1 MTTLK
6 VNACI
11 IDTEKSI
18 SNKFAK
24 DQRPYKYDDLQF
36 AIENP
41 IDFESLRVN
50 GFPEVKDRF
59 ERQGMVY
66 YFDVMNGPTYTE
78 LVKEFWMKESIIAKD
93 KYNEN
98 LKQLIKEKP
107 ELRGKSPAEMGIR
120 PFVTTEI
127 ESFVAGFRVSI
138 RVDHIFEALKLSD
151 DGLFIKSTDCVGPD
165 VDEFIFKPK
174 ADPKDKLE
182 MTNLSKVIYKILIDS
197 IISKLGGTGQFSTIQ
212 KLFTFH
218 VGKGNFVDVGK
229 LLFIHLADSIASSKP
244 IIRYGRLL
252 SHMFAQCGL
261 LDAIKPFF
269 PGYGTYLISSKI
281 INSTTLRYLQ
291 LVKTKQIVHPTY
303 PLLFREIEEDIGE
316 CRLIHVS
323 DRDARKIVE
332 AHAGF
337 LKSLGA
343 EVGSGETQ
351 ELTVRQS
358 RILEQPTRV
367 SAKRK
372 AVKSPA
378 ASGSKKV
385 AKTKKSTGPRTSKKP
400 KVPRKLLLDLSE
412 EEKEKADLD
421 AAIAKVE
428 ALKEKEVELK
438 DGYECGIDA
447 KEFDDMHSKLPQRND
462 PDNLLAQQTLYGP
475 ADGKNPTYLGN
486 SSAFKNVFKTF
497 QHPPLI
503 PVKRAFDK
511 IFKGVYS
518 KKDIALSENQPLSE
532 PFNTLQTNPSESQTN
547 NIYNDAAQATTSTA
561 PVIHSV
567 DEDEDSDRTP
577 SPPPQKYI
585 LLTNKEI
592 SILEPSPEPDETQPN
607 AEQNKPQT
615 SSSENDQNNQPSSPP
630 IAEQTNPT
638 SESHKSPEPNEQ
650 INPDSEVAQKSNS
663 TVTIVEKSPHHVAL
677 DNTITEEIPTN
688 HQTPPHHTTD
698 PNTLMQNLS
707 DDCIYVPPTLPFRI
721 LNEPM
726 DETKEDI
733 TKMLQAVDKNIRR
746 IQNAIP
752 NRSIESAEIDKECEL
767 MEIGLQNMIRA
778 IRESYKRDLEFRKE
792 LARLEAKK
800 IEQEKR
806 EAEEGERKRLEDER
820 IEKERLEALAREEAR
835 LAEEARTAAEQA
847 RIERIASNAPEFA
860 LLMRQDQDNLKKKV
874 DAHSDILVSILET
887 LKSIDARLPPPPPHQ
902 P

>member
-1 MTTLK
+1 MTTL
-6 VNACI
+6 NTNGCI
-11 IDTEKSI
+11 IDTKKSI
-18 SNKFAK
+18 PNKFTK
-24 DQRPYKYDDLQF
+24 DQRPYKFDDLQ
-36 AIENP
+36 
-41 IDFESLRVN
+41 FESLRVN

-59 ERQGMVY
+59 ERQGLMY
-66 YFDVMNGPTYTE
+66 YFDVMNGPTYNE
-78 LVKEFWMKESIIAKD
+78 LVKEFWMKASIITKA
-93 KYNEN
+93 KYNER

-107 ELRGKSPAEMGIR
+107 ELRGKSPPETAIR

-138 RVDHIFEALKLSD
+138 RLDHIYEALKLSD
-151 DGLFIKSTDCVGPD
+151 VGLFIKSTDSVGPN

-174 ADPKDKLE
+174 ADPEDKLE
-182 MTNLSKVIYKILIDS
+182 MIDLSKIIYRILINN
-197 IISKLGGTGQFSTIQ
+197 IISKLGGTDQISAVQ

-229 LLFIHLADSIASSKP
+229 LIFIHLADSIAASKP
-244 IIRYGRLL
+244 IIRHGRLL

-269 PGYGTYLISSKI
+269 PGYGTFLISSKI

-291 LVKTKQIVHPTY
+291 LMKGKKVVHPTH
-303 PLLFREIEEDIGE
+303 PLLLRETEEDIDE
-316 CRLIHVS
+316 CGLIHVS
-323 DRDARKIVE
+323 DRDARNIAE
-332 AHAGF
+332 AHAGY

-351 ELTVRQS
+351 DLTVRQS
-358 RILEQPTRV
+358 RILAQPTKIF
-367 SAKRK
+367 AKRK

-378 ASGSKKV
+378 EYGSKKA
-385 AKTKKSTGPRTSKKP
+385 AKTKKST
-400 KVPRKLLLDLSE
+400 VPRKLLLDLSE
-412 EEKEKADLD
+412 EEKERADLD

-428 ALKEKEVELK
+428 ALKEKEVLVK

-447 KEFDDMHSKLPQRND
+447 KEFDEMHSKLPQRND
-462 PDNLLAQQTLYGP
+462 PHNLLAQQTLYGP

-486 SSAFKNVFKTF
+486 SSAFRNVFKTL

-518 KKDIALSENQPLSE
+518 KKDLALSENQPLSE

-547 NIYNDAAQATTSTA
+547 TIYNDAAQATTSTA

-567 DEDEDSDRTP
+567 DEDEDFDRTP
-577 SPPPQKYI
+577 SPPPQKYDSLI
-585 LLTNKEI
+585 NKELT
-592 SILEPSPEPDETQPN
+592 ILEPSPEPEENQPN
-607 AEQNKPQT
+607 DEQNKPQT
-615 SSSENDQNNQPSSPP
+615 PPPENDQNKPPSSPP

-663 TVTIVEKSPHHVAL
+663 PVTNVEKSPQHVAV
-677 DNTITEEIPTN
+677 DNTITVKIPTN
-688 HQTPPHHTTD
+688 QQTPPHHTTD
-698 PNTLMQNLS
+698 PNTLMLNLS
-707 DDCIYVPPTLPFRI
+707 DDCIYVPPSLLSRI

-733 TKMLQAVDKNIRR
+733 TKMLKAVDKNIRR

-767 MEIGLQNMIRA
+767 MEIGLQNMLRA
-778 IRESYKRDLEFRKE
+778 IRESYKKDLEFKNE
-792 LARLEAKK
+792 LARLEAER

-806 EAEEGERKRLEDER
+806 EAEERERKRLEDER

-835 LAEEARTAAEQA
+835 LAEETKVAAEQA
-847 RIERIASNAPEFA
+847 RLERIASNAPEFA
-860 LLMRQDQDNLKKKV
+860 LLMRQDQDNLKKKKV
-874 DAHSDILVSILET
+874 DAHSNILASIIDT
-887 LKSIDARLPPPPPHQ
+887 L
-902 P
+902 